1 MGRVS
6 CLVSSTSKSGASSPC
21 LSHFTG
27 ALYSFSFTSRVSQPF
42 SPSFFIYDYPV
53 KERENRNC
61 FNDCRELSFLRA
73 LSLETWWRLQWQKLF
88 SPRAL
93 GSHTSSCSFGERKH
107 HVTLLPPKLGIL
119 ETVLEL
125 IGGTGSFVHP
135 MSQQRHSFNTWE
147 NEEWKSFPLCVSQK
161 ELREDG
167 KSPWQHRGD
176 FLNGGVSYTRTRKS
190 CYWQREVWGGF
201 HNLL

>member
-6 CLVSSTSKSGASSPC
+6 CLVSSTSKSGTSSPC

-93 GSHTSSCSFGERKH
+93 GSPTFSCSFGERKH

>member
-1 MGRVS
+1 MITLSKKEKIETVS
-6 CLVSSTSKSGASSPC
+6 MTVENFPSWELWAWKPGGGCSDKS
-21 LSHFTG
+21 
-27 ALYSFSFTSRVSQPF
+27 
-42 SPSFFIYDYPV
+42 
-53 KERENRNC
+53 C
-61 FNDCRELSFLRA
+61 FL
-73 LSLETWWRLQWQKLF
+73 
-88 SPRAL
+88 PRAL
-93 GSHTSSCSFGERKH
+93 GSPTFSCSFGERKH